1 MVFQRERS
9 LPVHWWGFLRAIFL
23 TMLQLHYN
31 KILITLFCLLPAL
44 SSTQAQTIALSNAFT
59 KDNQKLNLNYPS
71 LVAKFYELRQNK
83 MIWFLPV
90 ESAQQLRQA
99 LKDKID
105 SSINIGLN
113 REKFHP
119 REIDKNVDDNFLEE
133 DSVIALDADRFFTD
147 AAISYC
153 KYIYQGVGAGQW
165 MMYDEISPKQE
176 ALDNDF
182 LLQQLANVS
191 TSDGLDSFLNSLEP
205 AGEEYNM
212 LRSQLLLKS
221 DSLTAFQK
229 KQLTT
234 SLAFCRWLHH
244 FKFEQWIVVN
254 IASATL
260 RYYEYDSLKLS
271 MKVVV
276 GKASTKTPRFAAHLN
291 EVILYPYWNV
301 PTSIALNELLPLF
314 KRDPSNVDYLNMQII
329 DASGNVINHHK
340 LQWKNYSKS
349 YFPFHIRQSTGCDN
363 SLGVI
368 KFNLTSPYSVYLHDT
383 NYKGAFILSSRYLS
397 HGCIRLEKPVELA
410 NYLLPVQVNSE
421 YLESCLK
428 EQQPVTLNVSSPVP
442 VFVIYQPVEVDRQNK
457 ARYFKDVYGLLK

>member
-1 MVFQRERS
+1 
-9 LPVHWWGFLRAIFL
+9 
-23 TMLQLHYN
+23 
-31 KILITLFCLLPAL
+31 L
-44 SSTQAQTIALSNAFT
+44 SYTQAQTIALSNAFT
-59 KDNQKLNLNYPS
+59 TDNQTKNLNYPS

-83 MIWFLPV
+83 MIWFLPLQ
-90 ESAQQLRQA
+90 SAQQLRQV

-105 SSINIGLN
+105 SSIYVGLN
-113 REKFHP
+113 QEEFHP
-119 REIDKNVDDNFLEE
+119 WEIDKNIDKKFLEE
-133 DSVIALDADRFFTD
+133 DSIIALDADKFFTD

-153 KYIYQGVGAGQW
+153 KNIYQGFGASQW
-165 MMYDEISPKQE
+165 MMYDEISPKQDV
-176 ALDNDF
+176 LDNDF

-191 TSDGLDSFLNSLEP
+191 TSADLDSFLNSLEP
-205 AGEEYNM
+205 PGEEYNK

-229 KQLTT
+229 KQLRT
-234 SLAFCRWLHH
+234 SLAFYRWLHH
-244 FKFEQWIVVN
+244 FKFEKSIVVN

-276 GKASTKTPRFAAHLN
+276 GKASTKTPRFAAHLT

-314 KRDPSNVDYLNMQII
+314 KRNPSNVDDLNMQII
-329 DASGNVINHHK
+329 DANGNVINHHK
-340 LQWKNYSKS
+340 LKWKNYSKN
-349 YFPFHIRQSTGCDN
+349 YFPFRVRQSTGCDN

-368 KFNLTSPYSVYLHDT
+368 KFNLTSPYSVFLHDT
-383 NYKGAFILSSRYLS
+383 NYKGAFMLSGRYLS

-410 NYLLPVQVNSE
+410 NYLLSEHINKE

-428 EQQPVTLNVSSPVP
+428 DQRPVTLEVASRVP
-442 VFVIYQPVEVDRQNK
+442 IFVIYQLAEADPKNNV
-457 ARYFKDVYGLLK
+457 RYFKDVYSLLK